1 MRGIMM
7 HDEAQIMVRSGNGG
21 DGCVSFRREKYVP
34 EGGPDGGDGG
44 DGGDVILVAR
54 TNLNTLSAFMR
65 KRHWKAEHGKQGTNK
80 NCSGA
85 NGEDLILEV
94 PCGTLVFDADSDALI
109 TDLTVADA
117 PFTLVAGGE
126 GGKGNTRFKSATNQT
141 PRKATPGVHGTKLN
155 IRLELKLMADV
166 GLIGFPNAGKSTL
179 LSRLSRARPKIG
191 AYPFTTL
198 EPQPGVIER
207 NDRSLVVADIPGLLE
222 GAAEGVGLGHRFLR
236 HIERCHLLV
245 HLVDGSDGD
254 VEELAKRIGILNDEL
269 RRFSNFLSSKEQI
282 VVLNKTDVREDLPA
296 LASQI
301 KTQLGFE
308 IMTISA
314 VSGDGVRQLEN
325 LLLERIPTDQVS

>member
-1 MRGIMM
+1 MM
-7 HDEAQIMVRSGNGG
+7 HDEATIMVRSGNGG

-44 DGGDVILVAR
+44 KGGDVVLIAR
-54 TNLNTLSAFMR
+54 TNLNTLSAFVR
-65 KRHWKAEHGKQGTNK
+65 KRNWKAAHGKQGGNK

-85 NGEDLILEV
+85 NGDDLVLEV
-94 PCGTLVFDADSDALI
+94 PCGTLVFDADSDVLI
-109 TDLTVADA
+109 TDMTEADV
-117 PFTLVAGGE
+117 PFTLAAGGD
-126 GGKGNTRFKSATNQT
+126 GGQGNTRFKSATNQT
-141 PRKATPGVHGTKLN
+141 PRKATPGKHGIKLD

-207 NDRSLVVADIPGLLE
+207 SDRSLVVADIPGLLE

-245 HLVDGSDGD
+245 HLVDGSEGEADD
-254 VEELAKRIGILNDEL
+254 LVKRIAILNDEL
-269 RRFSNFLSSKEQI
+269 RRFSNFLASKEQI
-282 VVLNKTDVREDLPA
+282 VVLNKTDVRTDLA
-296 LASQI
+296 QFATEI
-301 KTQLGFE
+301 HTQMGFE
-308 IMTISA
+308 VLTCSA
-314 VSGDGVRQLEN
+314 VSGEGVRELEN
-325 LLLERIPTDQVS
+325 LLLERIPPH